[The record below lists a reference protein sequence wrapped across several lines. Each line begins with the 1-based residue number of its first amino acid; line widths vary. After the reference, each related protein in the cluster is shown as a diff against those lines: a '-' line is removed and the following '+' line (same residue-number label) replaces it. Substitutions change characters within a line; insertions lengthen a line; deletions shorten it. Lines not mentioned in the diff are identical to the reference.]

1 MDKKIVFAALS
12 LGAALSTWSQEVSAF
27 DAGDINNA
35 NPYGLTDSEK
45 AALNNKRSVQ
55 SIEENMN
62 SVSEQI
68 QGLQSLIESMSLRM
82 NKLEQRINDLEL
94 RVNGDVNSSGENF
107 ASLKAY
113 VDETRQIQEK
123 NYKNITTTLN
133 RLGALLDK
141 NSNIT
146 STKQNNANAK
156 SSSDNS
162 TTKSNF
168 SDKSDKDVMSEGIKL
183 LNSGKT
189 SEAAEYFEYLNKKGY
204 KPAASNFYLGE
215 IAYKQK
221 SYSTAIQ
228 YYQKS
233 IQGSDKGDYTSKL
246 LYHTAISFDKIGDTQ
261 SANRFYKALKVGY
274 PDSKEAQAAPSR
286 N

>member
-1 MDKKIVFAALS
+1 MNKKIVFAALY
-12 LGAALSTWSQEVSAF
+12 LGAALSILSEEISVF
-27 DAGDINNA
+27 DAGNINNA
-35 NPYGLTDSEK
+35 NPYGLTENEK
-45 AALNNKRSVQ
+45 ATLNNKRSVQ
-55 SIEENMN
+55 NIEQNMN

-82 NKLEQRINDLEL
+82 NKLEQRVNDLEL
-94 RVNGDVNSSGENF
+94 RVNGDVNSSGANF
-107 ASLKAY
+107 MSLKAY
-113 VDETRQIQEK
+113 VDETRQIQDK
-123 NYKNITTTLN
+123 NYKNITATLN

-141 NSNIT
+141 NSNT
-146 STKQNNANAK
+146 NSAKQNNTKPA
-156 SSSDNS
+156 SSSND
-162 TTKSNF
+162 KSNF
-168 SDKSDKDVMSEGIKL
+168 NGKSDKDVMSDGIKL
-183 LNSGKT
+183 LNSNKT

-215 IAYKQK
+215 IAYKKK

-233 IQGSDKGDYTSKL
+233 IQGNDKADYTPKL
-246 LYHTAISFDKIGDTQ
+246 LYHTAISFDKIGDSQ

-274 PDSKEAQAAPSR
+274 PDSKEAKAAPDR